1 MKTVARVGWLHEAD
15 AIRMQLE
22 AHGIRAFIPDEG
34 MAGANPLLGQAMG
47 GIRVQVD
54 DRDADEALAVLAAVK
69 QPVAAGERTCP
80 ACGSDDVQVERWSR
94 RACFIGILLIGL
106 PFVWM
111 KRRCICGKCRHE
123 WKLG

>member
-54 DRDADEALAVLAAVK
+54 DADAEEAASLLAAVR
-69 QPVAAGERTCP
+69 QPVTAGDLTCP
-80 ACGSDDVQVERWSR
+80 ACGSDQVVVERWSR

-111 KRRCICGKCRHE
+111 KRRCTCKQCRHV
-123 WKLG
+123 WKLA